1 MTPGRAP
8 GRADQIVAFAAEAG
22 AATVAGLAGCAG
34 LIDQAGSRFLGAF
47 APTQSGRG
55 LRAEIRWTSAPVARQ
70 ALQIEARRADA
81 ADAVAVRIFAADGAV
96 WAQAMVFGVIAA
108 AGREDAGG
116 AGFLEQRLAQSER
129 AQAELRAR
137 LAALESHVLAID
149 EAARDPSWRVEDE
162 PHSPPPAEPG
172 YVWRRVRVVE
182 EAEPT
187 WTAPYRP

>member
-1 MTPGRAP
+1 MTP

-22 AATVAGLAGCAG
+22 AATSAGLAGYAG
-34 LIDQAGSRFLGAF
+34 LIDEAVSRFLGAF
-47 APTQSGRG
+47 APAQRGRD
-55 LRAEIRWTSAPVARQ
+55 LRAEIRWTSAPVARE
-70 ALQIEARRADA
+70 ALQIEARRAET

-96 WAQAMVFGVIAA
+96 RAQAMVLGVIVT
-108 AGREDAGG
+108 AGRDDPGRVNV
-116 AGFLEQRLAQSER
+116 LEQRLAQSEQ

-137 LAALESHVLAID
+137 LAALESQTHPID
-149 EAARDPSWRVEDE
+149 EAARDPSWRVMDE
-162 PHSPPPAEPG
+162 PQSPPPAEPG